1 MGLNVSV
8 FRVRALS
15 AIVFV
20 LIMLSG
26 LFWNTWSFILL
37 FTTIAIGCLYEYQ
50 KLFNLIVP
58 NYKNISVA
66 HHWGL
71 LLAGLSVMLLHLPER
86 VELGKLSLHTVGV
99 YTIMASIGIMLAN
112 DLLKRKF
119 NLQNWAISFLG
130 LLYIPMSFGLL
141 FHLNFFVPILILAS
155 IWINDT
161 MAYIVGSL
169 IGRTPFSSISP
180 KKTWEGTIGGAVLAI
195 AVVVLLAHLFGYST
209 WQATW
214 VSAIAAAVGTVGDLL
229 ESKLK
234 RLANVKDSGQILPGH
249 GGFLDRFDSLLL
261 ATPIVWIFFKVVHLF

>member
-20 LIMLSG
+20 FIMLSG

-58 NYKNISVA
+58 NYQNISVA
-66 HHWGL
+66 HRWGL
-71 LLAGLSVMLLHLPER
+71 MVAGLGVMLLHLPER
-86 VELGKLSLHTVGV
+86 LELWKLNLHTIGV
-99 YTIMASIGIMLAN
+99 YISSASLGMMLAS
-112 DLLKRKF
+112 DLLKRRF

-161 MAYIVGSL
+161 MAYIVGSF
-169 IGRTPFSSISP
+169 IGKTPLSSISP
-180 KKTWEGTIGGAVLAI
+180 NKTWEGTIAG
-195 AVVVLLAHLFGYST
+195 VVLSVLLMTFVLGQWIPVNAKY
-209 WQATW
+209 
-214 VSAIAAAVGTVGDLL
+214 IALISLVASIAGSIGDLV

-234 RLANVKDSGQILPGH
+234 RMAGVKDSGRMMPGH
-249 GGFLDRFDSLLL
+249 GGFLDRFDSILL
-261 ATPIVWIFFKVVHLF
+261 ATPFVWLLLQILF

>member
-20 LIMLSG
+20 FIMLSG

-58 NYKNISVA
+58 NYQNISVA
-66 HHWGL
+66 HRWGL
-71 LLAGLSVMLLHLPER
+71 MVAGLGVMLLHLPER
-86 VELGKLSLHTVGV
+86 LELWKLNLHTIGV
-99 YTIMASIGIMLAN
+99 YISSTSLGIMLAS

-161 MAYIVGSL
+161 MAYIVGSF
-169 IGRTPFSSISP
+169 IGKTPLSSISP
-180 KKTWEGTIGGAVLAI
+180 NKTWEGTIAG
-195 AVVVLLAHLFGYST
+195 VVLSVLLMTFVLGQWIPVNAKY
-209 WQATW
+209 
-214 VSAIAAAVGTVGDLL
+214 IALISLVASIAGSIGDLV

-234 RLANVKDSGQILPGH
+234 RMAGVKDSGRMMPGH
-249 GGFLDRFDSLLL
+249 GGFLDRFDSILL
-261 ATPIVWIFFKVVHLF
+261 ATPFVWLLLQILF

>member
-20 LIMLSG
+20 FIMLSG

-58 NYKNISVA
+58 NYQNISVA
-66 HHWGL
+66 HRWGL
-71 LLAGLSVMLLHLPER
+71 MVAGLGVMLLHLPER
-86 VELGKLSLHTVGV
+86 LELWKLNLHTIGV
-99 YTIMASIGIMLAN
+99 YISSASLGMMLAS

-161 MAYIVGSL
+161 MAYIVGSF
-169 IGRTPFSSISP
+169 IGKTPLSSISP
-180 KKTWEGTIGGAVLAI
+180 NKTWEGTIAG
-195 AVVVLLAHLFGYST
+195 VVLSVLLMTFVLGQWIPVNAKY
-209 WQATW
+209 
-214 VSAIAAAVGTVGDLL
+214 IALISLVASIAGSIGDLV

-234 RLANVKDSGQILPGH
+234 RMAGVKDSGRMMPGH
-249 GGFLDRFDSLLL
+249 GGFLDRFDSILL
-261 ATPIVWIFFKVVHLF
+261 ATPFVWLLLQILF

>member
-20 LIMLSG
+20 FIMLSG

-66 HHWGL
+66 HRWGL
-71 LLAGLSVMLLHLPER
+71 MVAGLGVMLLHLPER
-86 VELGKLSLHTVGV
+86 LELWKLNLHTIGV
-99 YTIMASIGIMLAN
+99 YISSTSLGMMLAS

-161 MAYIVGSL
+161 MAYIVGSF
-169 IGRTPFSSISP
+169 IGKTPLSSISP
-180 KKTWEGTIGGAVLAI
+180 NKTWEGTIAG
-195 AVVVLLAHLFGYST
+195 VVLSVLLMTFVLGQWIPVNAKY
-209 WQATW
+209 
-214 VSAIAAAVGTVGDLL
+214 IALISLVASIAGSIGDLV

-234 RLANVKDSGQILPGH
+234 RMAGVKDSGRMMPGH
-249 GGFLDRFDSLLL
+249 GGFLDRFDSILL
-261 ATPIVWIFFKVVHLF
+261 ATPFVWLLLQILF